1 MRWKPSDDLPPTRAS
16 GGPLLRRA
24 VLAVAQYL
32 LEAFPGTRVSHRYES
47 RHHLYRYVVSNLG
60 FHLLVSQEF
69 LEDHPPEEVPTRLAS
84 WDVAGRLQ
92 TAGAQQRMVVT
103 NDGYLAEPGATSGK
117 SIPGP

>member
-60 FHLLVSQEF
+60 FQLLVSQEF

-92 TAGAQQRMVVT
+92 TAGAQRRMVVT
-103 NDGYLAEPGATSGK
+103 NDGYLAEPAATSGK
-117 SIPGP
+117 SISGP